1 MVIDDSAVARETLS
15 EIINSDPSME
25 VVATASD
32 PFFAVQKIKKV
43 VPDVITLD
51 VEMPRM
57 DGITFLKKIMEQH
70 PIPVVIISSLT
81 IEGSKAAV
89 KALQYGAAEV
99 ITKPKLTTKE
109 FYLESKI
116 RIIDAI
122 KAASVASLKKL
133 KESLTFNYPIEPKH
147 SADAV
152 LSLGAN
158 KNIEVTTEKVIAIGA
173 STGGTQAIAEILTN
187 LPYDTYG
194 IVIVQ
199 HMPENFTTSFAK
211 RLDEICKITV
221 KEAED
226 GDSVLR
232 GRALIAPG
240 NKHMLLKRSGTKYF
254 VQIKDGPLVNRHR
267 PSVDVLFR
275 SAARYAGQNAIGIIL
290 TGMGDDGAKGLL
302 ELREKGAFTI
312 AQDEASS
319 VVYGMPQAAV
329 KLEAARKSMNL
340 KAIAEY
346 ISKI

>member
-1 MVIDDSAVARETLS
+1 
-15 EIINSDPSME
+15 
-25 VVATASD
+25 
-32 PFFAVQKIKKV
+32 
-43 VPDVITLD
+43 
-51 VEMPRM
+51 
-57 DGITFLKKIMEQH
+57 MEQH